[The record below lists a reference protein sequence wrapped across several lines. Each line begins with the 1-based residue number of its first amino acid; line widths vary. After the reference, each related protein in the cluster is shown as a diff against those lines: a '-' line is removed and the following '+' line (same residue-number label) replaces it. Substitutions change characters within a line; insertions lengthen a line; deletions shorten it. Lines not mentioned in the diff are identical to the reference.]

1 MTQMPLVLALAA
13 GLSGV
18 ETLSAQRDLPPVP
31 IKEWNVPWARSRPR
45 DPAVAPDGKIW
56 FVGQV
61 GNYVARLDPATGGF
75 KRFAIDSGTHPH
87 NLIVDGKGRPW
98 FSGNANG
105 MIGRLDPATG
115 AITRFPMPDSSARD
129 PHTLVLDREG
139 NIWFT
144 MQQSNFVGRLTT
156 ATGRI
161 ELVKMVTP
169 DARPYGIVLDA
180 AGRPWFDLFGTNKI
194 GTLDPRTLALKEY
207 PLPDPKSRPRRIA
220 LTGDGG
226 VWYVDYTRGFL
237 GRLDPATG
245 AVREWKNP
253 GGAGSLPYAMTVD
266 DADRLWF
273 VETGTQPNRLVG
285 FDSRSEHFISVTDIP
300 GGGGTVRYMV
310 FDPKTRMIWFGTDND
325 TIGRA
330 QVPPARPN
338 TT

>member
-1 MTQMPLVLALAA
+1 MRQLTLVFAVVA
-13 GLSGV
+13 GLSAV
-18 ETLSAQRDLPPVP
+18 ETLLAQRDPPPVP
-31 IKEWNVPWARSRPR
+31 VKEWNVPWTKTRPR

-61 GNYVARLDPATGGF
+61 GNYLARLDPASGDF

-87 NLIVDGKGRPW
+87 NVIVDGKGRPW
-98 FSGNANG
+98 FAGNRNG

-115 AITRFPMPDSSARD
+115 AITRYPMPDTAATD
-129 PHTLVLDREG
+129 PHTLILDRDG

-144 MQQSNFVGRLTT
+144 LQQSNFVGRLITS
-156 ATGRI
+156 TGKI
-161 ELVKMVTP
+161 DLVKMVTP
-169 DARPYGIVLDA
+169 HSRPYGIVLDA

-194 GTLDPRTLALKEY
+194 GTLDPKTLALKEY
-207 PLPDPKSRPRRIA
+207 PLPDAKSRPRRIA

-226 VWYVDYTRGFL
+226 VWYVDYSRGFL

-245 AVREWKNP
+245 AVREWRNP

-285 FDSRSEHFISVTDIP
+285 FDSKTEHFISVTDIP
-300 GGGGTVRYMV
+300 SGGGTVRYMV
-310 FDPKTRMIWFGTDND
+310 FDPKTRMIWFGSDND